1 MKAIS
6 ICVATAALLLAA
18 PSLARAADMLEAPY
32 AAEAAEAYEPE
43 VGSNWYIRGDIGYV
57 VNGDFSLTTDTGTL
71 SEVNL
76 DDTFTAGVGFGY
88 DFGWFRADI
97 TGDYAFNADV
107 SARRDCADVG
117 DCPSRE
123 SAELNIFTGL
133 LNGYFD
139 LGTWSGFTPY
149 IGAGVGLAYVDFTEG
164 WRTVPAT
171 GDSYRNTAVSDWRV
185 AWALNA
191 GLNFAISGNLSMDV
205 GYRLVGIEDGSVVK
219 TFRDSTNTAIG
230 SIDYEDLYNHEVRV
244 GFRYMID

>member
-18 PSLARAADMLEAPY
+18 PNLARAADMLETPY
-32 AAEAAEAYEPE
+32 AAEAAETYEPE

-71 SEVNL
+71 SDVNL
-76 DDTFTAGVGFGY
+76 DDTFTAGAGVGY
-88 DFGWFRADI
+88 DFGWFRADL

-107 SARRDCADVG
+107 SARRDCADVV

-133 LNGYFD
+133 INGYFD

-149 IGAGVGLAYVDFTEG
+149 IGAGVGVAYVDFTEG

-171 GDSYRNTAVSDWRV
+171 GDNYRNVAVSDWRV

-191 GLNFAISGNLSMDV
+191 GLNYAITGNLSMDV

-219 TFRDSTNTAIG
+219 NFRDSADVSIG
-230 SIDYEDLYNHEVRV
+230 KIDYEDLYNHEFRV